1 MNMAKLVTRS
11 TGNVFEDLGFDG
23 ETAENLRIRSALMI
37 ESEQFVRRRNL
48 RRRRHGEALWR
59 VTAARERPH
68 ARQDRAVHH

>member
-1 MNMAKLVTRS
+1 MAKLKVTRS
-11 TGNVFEDLGFDG
+11 TGNVFEDLGFDR

-37 ESEQFVRRRNL
+37 EVEQFVRRRNL
-48 RRRRHGEALWR
+48 TQAQAAKLFWR